1 MIRFSIILF
10 VSFMLCTQAYS
21 QNPGEKLEIGTHI
34 TISSEILNE
43 TRNVYIYL
51 PEGYSESGEKFD
63 VLYTLYNG
71 STGFHYSTGVV
82 NQLNDKRLIPKLIV
96 VSVDLGD
103 GRRDLTPTR
112 AVSTYGPTS
121 GGAGNYLKFLKEEL
135 ITYIDENYRTSSER
149 LYYSHSIGG
158 TLGIYSLLAEP
169 EIFTTILASS
179 PWFIYDLEEKYL
191 LKNVE
196 KFFGKRNSQKNFL
209 YISVGNEPRLI
220 PDIEEFT
227 SLLDKN
233 KPAGLE
239 WEFEKMPDEDHN
251 SIMARSLASG
261 LRARYKNR

>member
-1 MIRFSIILF
+1 IL
-10 VSFMLCTQAYS
+10 MLSTQAHS
-21 QNPGEKLEIGTHI
+21 QNPGEKLEIGTHF
-34 TISSEILNE
+34 TIRSDILDE

-51 PEGYSESGEKFD
+51 PEGYSESGERFD

-82 NQLNDKRLIPKLIV
+82 NQLNNRRMIPKLIV

-103 GRRDLTPTR
+103 GRRDLTPTS

-135 ITYIDENYRTSSER
+135 IPYIDGKYRTSSER

-158 TLGIYSLLAEP
+158 TLGIYSLLSEP
-169 EIFTTILASS
+169 GVFTTILASS

-191 LKNVE
+191 LKNTE
-196 KFFGKRNSQKNFL
+196 DFFKKRNSQKNFL

-220 PDIEEFT
+220 PDIEEFI
-227 SLLDKN
+227 SLLEKN

-239 WEFEKMPDEDHN
+239 WEYEEMSDEDHN
-251 SIMARSLASG
+251 SIMARSLTTG